1 MNIAGLGAAL
11 RHSEASGG
19 SISEKMKG
27 AVS

>member
-1 MNIAGLGAAL
+1 MTIARTGAAL
-11 RHSEASGG
+11 RHNEASGG